1 MQTITAKELRDNMDS
16 VVRRVRAGER
26 IRVTYRS
33 KPAFTLEPQR
43 ADAKTKSALKKPEPG
58 SPEAMQQFLQSVA
71 SHRRHIKK
79 SVFDPNKSIKELY
92 HEMLDNDPK
101 YKPPYHR

>member
-1 MQTITAKELRDNMDS
+1 MKTITAKELRDDLQN
-16 VVRRVRAGER
+16 VVRRAQAGER

-33 KPAFTLEPQR
+33 QPAFTLVP
-43 ADAKTKSALKKPEPG
+43 AKQPKRQPEPG
-58 SPEAMQQFLQSVA
+58 SPEAMQQFLKRVES
-71 SHRRHIKK
+71 RRKHTGKP
-79 SVFDPNKSIKELY
+79 VFDPNKSIKELY